1 MGGKQIDDN
10 LLSPET
16 ETDYTDF
23 KFHALS
29 NAEENLSETQQVTW
43 MVLACEC
50 RRLAIYQLSMKPKR
64 QKSHLF
70 SQNVEPSRRSSVL
83 ARGKSGVLPTDH
95 LFHSACKKLVRVS

>member
-29 NAEENLSETQQVTW
+29 NAEKNLSETQQVTW

-50 RRLAIYQLSMKPKR
+50 RLLAIY
-64 QKSHLF
+64 
-70 SQNVEPSRRSSVL
+70 
-83 ARGKSGVLPTDH
+83 
-95 LFHSACKKLVRVS
+95 